1 MFMKSF
7 FASLTPRRGWGTL
20 VVEVTMARRAPA
32 QIICTMLD
40 RDVHARL
47 RTVQK
52 LLDCRTLS
60 DALDKALRLLE
71 SADFKTIATL
81 REKA

>member
-1 MFMKSF
+1 
-7 FASLTPRRGWGTL
+7 
-20 VVEVTMARRAPA
+20 MARRQPEEV
-32 QIICTMLD
+32 INILID
-40 RDVHARL
+40 RKIHARL
-47 RTVQK
+47 RTAQG